1 MFNGFFYGLI
11 ILQLSNIELTL
22 GHPETVKNNEDICLS
37 PACIHAASRMLN
49 NMDSKVSPCD
59 NFYKYSC
66 GNFIKSTQ
74 LADSVHSQDSYSQ
87 SEHKLKNELR
97 SIINL
102 PNFPNDTKPL
112 RIAKDF
118 YQTCLNTSA
127 INKQGLDEIKKIINN
142 TGGWPVLDGN
152 KWNETSF
159 DWVETTYK
167 LSKLGYTANYLISV
181 ELDNTVV
188 NSKFNAIHLTQPKLL
203 NVSNIDA
210 LKYVEFMYDVAVMFG
225 ANPRSIFKDMLQ
237 TLEFANEIV
246 KISNKKSRKNSIL
259 MSIYGLNENKALPIN
274 WNEYI
279 NLVFGSNDTLSD
291 ETFVVVETPMYFDK
305 LGLLLNKT
313 SNRIIANYIM
323 WNVVEESIVYLSD
336 EIRKISTKYI
346 RIDTENN
353 VLYNYRDTHC
363 FNMVYNKLPS
373 IMDTIYFTNIFN
385 KNIKSNVTK
394 ITDNIKNKLVN
405 IIYNIDWINNKTID
419 FVAKQI
425 KYVSGNIAYSDELI
439 DDTKIEKLYK
449 DLEINKTNYL
459 QSSLNV
465 NSYKRKLQIEM
476 LMNPYASNNSFSK
489 SYREVNA
496 FYLGAE
502 NSIYIPAGIL
512 GDFFFNN
519 DYPNY
524 VNYGNVGFIIAH
536 EFTHGFVIA
545 NRLFQETSK
554 TDDSFVNKTKC
565 FIEQYDNYTIE
576 EIQEKANGLGTLDE
590 NMADIGGV
598 KLSYLAYKELSKE
611 HGPEQKLPGFESF
624 TSEQMF
630 WLSSANAWCSKVRP
644 EILSKIKNNDSH
656 SLPEHRVMG
665 ALSNN
670 DDFANDFNCPSGSR
684 MNPINKCTLW

>member
-1 MFNGFFYGLI
+1 MVITQKMENICPQTCFDQLPFKKRKYVRERNFGKPLSTI
-11 ILQLSNIELTL
+11 TNILNNKTDNDIPVKIKMQNTVELQYLTSFQR
-22 GHPETVKNNEDICLS
+22 ETVKNNEDICLS

-385 KNIKSNVTK
+385 KNIKN
-394 ITDNIKNKLVN
+394 
-405 IIYNIDWINNKTID
+405 
-419 FVAKQI
+419 
-425 KYVSGNIAYSDELI
+425 
-439 DDTKIEKLYK
+439 
-449 DLEINKTNYL
+449 
-459 QSSLNV
+459 
-465 NSYKRKLQIEM
+465 
-476 LMNPYASNNSFSK
+476 
-489 SYREVNA
+489 
-496 FYLGAE
+496 
-502 NSIYIPAGIL
+502 IPAGIL

-656 SLPEHRVMG
+656 SLPEHLVHE
-665 ALSNN
+665 
-670 DDFANDFNCPSGSR
+670 
-684 MNPINKCTLW
+684 